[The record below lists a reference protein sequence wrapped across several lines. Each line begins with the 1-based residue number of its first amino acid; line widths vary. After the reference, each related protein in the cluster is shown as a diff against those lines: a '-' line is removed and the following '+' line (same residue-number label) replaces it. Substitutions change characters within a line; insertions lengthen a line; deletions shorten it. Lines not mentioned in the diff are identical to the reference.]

1 MRKDEGRPP
10 VRGEGNESMV
20 GNHHPCSQ
28 QGKHRQYRV
37 SGSENY
43 SGNIPSST
51 TCDLRSTS
59 ETFRRVRQTGVASLA
74 AIAAAL
80 LLSACGVTNP
90 FQSAEQG
97 DTASDAANPVQVT
110 GKRRSAPAK
119 VKKPWRASPLEEVL
133 EEPEYAVSI
142 QQIMA
147 NATCRSCDE
156 KPYHQ
161 MVVNASNRHGVP
173 SSLIHAVIQKES
185 GYKPG
190 ATSHRR
196 ARGLMQLTPA
206 TARFV
211 GVSNSHHLYDPQT
224 NIYAGTAYLKYLL
237 SNHDTVDEALA
248 AYNSGPGN
256 VRKYKGVPPFRET
269 RRYVRDVKRLYVTT
283 SR

>member
-1 MRKDEGRPP
+1 
-10 VRGEGNESMV
+10 V
-20 GNHHPCSQ
+20 
-28 QGKHRQYRV
+28 
-37 SGSENY
+37 
-43 SGNIPSST
+43 
-51 TCDLRSTS
+51 
-59 ETFRRVRQTGVASLA
+59 
-74 AIAAAL
+74 
-80 LLSACGVTNP
+80 LLSACGVTAP

-97 DTASDAANPVQVT
+97 DAAGDAANPVQVA
-110 GKRRSAPAK
+110 GKRRSPPLK
-119 VKKPWRASPLEEVL
+119 VKKGLRTSPLEEVL

-173 SSLIHAVIQKES
+173 TSLIHAVIQKES

-190 ATSHRR
+190 ATSQRR
-196 ARGLMQLTPA
+196 ARGLMQLTPE

-237 SNHDTVDEALA
+237 ASHETVDEVLA

-256 VRKYKGVPPFRET
+256 VRKYRGVPPFKET
-269 RRYVRDVKRLYVTT
+269 RRYVRDVKKLYVTT